1 MQKDVIEKIDLLV
14 KMSGTPNNYETLQEE
29 LSQLE
34 AQIENQKNQVRI

>member
-14 KMSGTPNNYETLQEE
+14 KMSGTTNSYEPLQEE

-34 AQIENQKNQVRI
+34 KQIENQKN